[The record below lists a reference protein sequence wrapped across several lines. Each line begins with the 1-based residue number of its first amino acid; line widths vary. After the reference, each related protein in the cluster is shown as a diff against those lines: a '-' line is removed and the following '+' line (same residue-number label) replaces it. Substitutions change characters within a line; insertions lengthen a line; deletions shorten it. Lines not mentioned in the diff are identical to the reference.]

1 MTEGVHSGSSSG
13 FVPSSFRILRNLLE
27 RLENQETGVMVKEL
41 EVDIPPNRYKELFE
55 LASEM
60 GEKAIKTF
68 PTVDGLQ
75 RVSPNIME
83 TLILG
88 GWKPQVVLTGIEGIP
103 VLAKAGN
110 VMLPYTSATFSIR
123 LPPTKKG

>member
-1 MTEGVHSGSSSG
+1 
-13 FVPSSFRILRNLLE
+13 
-27 RLENQETGVMVKEL
+27 
-41 EVDIPPNRYKELFE
+41 
-55 LASEM
+55 
-60 GEKAIKTF
+60 
-68 PTVDGLQ
+68 
-75 RVSPNIME
+75 ME